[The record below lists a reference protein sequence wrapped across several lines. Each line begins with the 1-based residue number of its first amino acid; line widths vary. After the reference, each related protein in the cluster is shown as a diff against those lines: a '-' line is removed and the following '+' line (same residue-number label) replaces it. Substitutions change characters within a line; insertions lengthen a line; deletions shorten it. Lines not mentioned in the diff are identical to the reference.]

1 MNLSEGIDRMK
12 TYTPALENLFNR
24 IPLRG
29 RCVYFI
35 GIGGIGM
42 SAVAHIL
49 INEGC
54 VVSGSDTRSSSLTT
68 TLEKM
73 GARINTKQDGRSMP
87 SETDMVVISAAIS
100 EDNPDL
106 KTARQMGIKVVK
118 YSQILGSLMKE
129 KRGIAVSGTHGKTTT
144 SAMVSTILKTAGLDP
159 TFVIGGEVPDIGGNA
174 HLGKGNLFVAEACEY
189 DRSFLNLAPQVGV
202 ITNIEEDHLDYYENI
217 DKIITAFGDFA
228 SLISKDGLLV
238 ANNHDNNIASAI
250 QRANCKVETFSLD
263 NSSDW
268 RGKVLSTGK
277 GINKF
282 RIYRKNTLFGEFSLK
297 IPGTHNILNA
307 LAATAVCTFI
317 GVDKHSIRTALAS
330 FSGANRRFQIIS
342 TKNDITVIDDYAH
355 HPTEIRVT
363 LKATR
368 ELYPENRIWCV
379 FQPHQYSRTR
389 HLLKEFSRSF
399 QNADKIIFADI
410 YAARDNDY
418 EKTAMNS
425 FMLYEE
431 TRNAGVN
438 VQYIPQLCDIV
449 NSLNSSVKP
458 GDIVITMGAGDV
470 WKVAND
476 LVIKLG

>member
-1 MNLSEGIDRMK
+1 
-12 TYTPALENLFNR
+12 
-24 IPLRG
+24 
-29 RCVYFI
+29 
-35 GIGGIGM
+35 
-42 SAVAHIL
+42 
-49 INEGC
+49 
-54 VVSGSDTRSSSLTT
+54 
-68 TLEKM
+68 
-73 GARINTKQDGRSMP
+73 
-87 SETDMVVISAAIS
+87 
-100 EDNPDL
+100 
-106 KTARQMGIKVVK
+106 
-118 YSQILGSLMKE
+118 
-129 KRGIAVSGTHGKTTT
+129 
-144 SAMVSTILKTAGLDP
+144 
-159 TFVIGGEVPDIGGNA
+159 
-174 HLGKGNLFVAEACEY
+174 
-189 DRSFLNLAPQVGV
+189 GV

-238 ANNHDNNIASAI
+238 VHNHDNNIASAI

-282 RIYRKNTLFGEFSLK
+282 RIYRRNTLFGEFSLK

-363 LKATR
+363 LKAAR

-431 TRNAGVN
+431 TRNVGAN